1 MKKIVVKVLVALSA
15 LLSLIL
21 AGGASVGWY

>member
-1 MKKIVVKVLVALSA
+1 MKKIVVRVLVGLSA

-21 AGGASVGWY
+21 AGGAGVGWY